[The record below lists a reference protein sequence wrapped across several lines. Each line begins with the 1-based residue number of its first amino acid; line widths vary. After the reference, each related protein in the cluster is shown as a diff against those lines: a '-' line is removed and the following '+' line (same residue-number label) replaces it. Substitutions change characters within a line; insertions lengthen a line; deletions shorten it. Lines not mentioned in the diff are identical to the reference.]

1 MSIVTSGWAWDSLVW
16 KPNLYQSPFF
26 FDRAILTCSFAFS
39 ACSSALRLRTASSS
53 SSGIGGIVVVFN
65 EGGPWLVPPSS
76 RRGGASASN
85 GPSGTVSTTSGATV
99 GGNNC
104 FLSLTTAWRPVTGV
118 LGAGGGVR
126 AAPPS
131 ARATTRRA
139 RAIWTLSGARDR
151 RARSQC
157 SLSCCRRLT
166 SGGRTLGW
174 TSGGNSYAYF
184 SPCASKT
191 TGRLLGL
198 YASVEPSELS
208 GGLLEVCWGQTGTAP
223 VADKNPFS

>member
-1 MSIVTSGWAWDSLVW
+1 MQGFGSVTPKYSSTSTSCGTVTWRRSPARAPSGTVMPIVTSGWAWDSLVW

-26 FDRAILTCSFAFS
+26 LERAILTCSFAFS
-39 ACSSALRLRTASSS
+39 TCSSADRFRTASSN
-53 SSGIGGIVVVFN
+53 SSGIGGIVVVVN

-76 RRGGASASN
+76 RRGGASASR

-99 GGNNC
+99 GGSNC

-131 ARATTRRA
+131 AKATTRRA

-151 RARSQC
+151 RARSLWEIAAVEG
-157 SLSCCRRLT
+157 S
-166 SGGRTLGW
+166 SGDGRTLRW
-174 TSGGNSYAYF
+174 TSG
-184 SPCASKT
+184 
-191 TGRLLGL
+191 
-198 YASVEPSELS
+198 
-208 GGLLEVCWGQTGTAP
+208 AP
-223 VADKNPFS
+223 AWWR